1 MSQGMEELIKQAF
14 VHVDIIGPH
23 VQEGH
28 YDLVGPNGEIILP
41 QVWETMVEPDW
52 AITMH
57 MWPMP
62 DPPEPK
68 KSASRPTTPGAP
80 AIPSSNIV
88 VVEPAA
94 HSKKKSSKK
103 SSKHAPA
110 PMPLAM
116 PPMPPPPP
124 VVPTSAPMPAPPPPP
139 SMPMPPGALPDDL
152 VGVMPAN
159 LGPLPSGVTVVMDQA
174 SSKKKSKE
182 SVPPLLAYMAG
193 RGRTQST
200 KKKKT

>member
-1 MSQGMEELIKQAF
+1 MEELIKQAF
-14 VHVDIIGPH
+14 VHVDVIGPH

-80 AIPSSNIV
+80 TIPNYNTVI
-88 VVEPAA
+88 VEPATTRT
-94 HSKKKSSKK
+94 SKKSSKK
-103 SSKHAPA
+103 SKHAAA
-110 PMPLAM
+110 PMVVPAM
-116 PPMPPPPP
+116 PPPPPAAPAAAPMPPPPP
-124 VVPTSAPMPAPPPPP
+124 PMAV
-139 SMPMPPGALPDDL
+139 PMPPGAMPDDL
-152 VGVMPAN
+152 TALLPPPPPGV
-159 LGPLPSGVTVVMDQA
+159 GPLPSGVTVVMDQA
-174 SSKKKSKE
+174 SSKKNKKE

-193 RGRTQST
+193 RGRTQSV
-200 KKKKT
+200 KKKK